1 MTLHKKLLFFLF
13 FIFGLSVAVKLNSG
27 KDLNCPRYWIDAS
40 HVDLGCLLFN
50 ATSPLLW
57 IEAEN
62 FCGGSGNSAH
72 LVEIFNEYQQ
82 DFLVAEALQ
91 SELLTGQSRPWWIGL
106 TGIYTNIN
114 PE

>member
-1 MTLHKKLLFFLF
+1 M
-13 FIFGLSVAVKLNSG
+13 NSG

-106 TGIYTNIN
+106 TGIYRILIRCRLYCIKIYMKANLGGIRQVLVC
-114 PE
+114 

>member
-1 MTLHKKLLFFLF
+1 MTSYQKLLFLISI
-13 FIFGLSVAVKLNSG
+13 IFGLLVVVELKSG

-40 HVDLGCLLFN
+40 HVNLGCLLFN

-72 LVEIFNEYQQ
+72 LVEIFDEYQQ

-106 TGIYTNIN
+106 TGIIF
-114 PE
+114 